1 MLRQW
6 QRFQRDVN
14 ANRPKAA
21 LMAALLLLGCCLWIP
36 LLSKAIAPKR
46 AAAVTIA
53 PPHQSDATS
62 APIPNDLPTANSDQ
76 FWSSLAQALEQDPL
90 FQTADISQ
98 LPRDPFGLNDGEAP
112 PSPQPLVVPEEP
124 TVVTTIVPPVIPFIV
139 SPTETPTEPKNVSQ
153 PKIDIQP
160 RTLRLTSTIISRSRR
175 AALINGQLVTLGR
188 QLNVDGQSYLLTQVD
203 SNRVV
208 LSWGEES
215 FELKMARP
223 QLKDVIDR
231 RSGAGPNE

>member
-1 MLRQW
+1 MVRQW
-6 QRFQRDVN
+6 QRFQRDIN

-21 LMAALLLLGCCLWIP
+21 LMVSLLLLGCCLWIP
-36 LLSKAIAPKR
+36 LVSKAIAPKR
-46 AAAVTIA
+46 ADAVTTAA
-53 PPHQSDATS
+53 PPQRDAAS
-62 APIPNDLPTANSDQ
+62 APLPNDLPSANTDQ
-76 FWSSLAQALEQDPL
+76 FWSSLEQALEQDPL
-90 FQTADISQ
+90 FQSADVSQ
-98 LPRDPFGLNDGEAP
+98 LPRDPFGLIDGEAP
-112 PSPQPLVVPEEP
+112 QSPQPLVVPEEP
-124 TVVTTIVPPVIPFIV
+124 TVVTTIVPPVEPPNT
-139 SPTETPTEPKNVSQ
+139 SPTEMPTEPKNDSQ
-153 PKIDIQP
+153 PKIDFQP

-188 QLNVDGQSYLLTQVD
+188 QLYVDGQSYLLTQVD